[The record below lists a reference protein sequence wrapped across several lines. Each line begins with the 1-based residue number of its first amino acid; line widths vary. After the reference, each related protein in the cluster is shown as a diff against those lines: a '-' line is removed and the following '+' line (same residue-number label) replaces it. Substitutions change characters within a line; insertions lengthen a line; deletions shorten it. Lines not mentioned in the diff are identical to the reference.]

1 MIFVKRKGKINSL
14 IRITKILLMLKI
26 IKIKLEKNLL
36 DFKKGKSCYLKKSAS
51 SVANRDVFSRN
62 DLL

>member
-26 IKIKLEKNLL
+26 IKIKLERNLI
-36 DFKKGKSCYLKKSAS
+36 D
-51 SVANRDVFSRN
+51 
-62 DLL
+62 